1 MSKCKDVL
9 KTCSGARDARR
20 RLSICAPAAGRV
32 SFAVPEDEC
41 SPAAVRQNTILSAS
55 ARGPVTGRGA
65 HDGQRRLTIST
76 PAAGHVR
83 CTLPG
88 TIDEEWS
95 PEVDR
100 QSNILSMSTHGGVTG
115 SGARDVRRK
124 SNVSTPAAHHVRFAL
139 PGAVEEDEEWC
150 PAAIRQNTILSESAR
165 GLVTS
170 GGARDVQRRLNIYT
184 PAAGQENIAPPG
196 ADEKR
201 VAEKQKTQQNKKGIC
216 AYICRKWRDVK
227 RFFCICENEDE
238 LEPTD
243 LADPQQGPSDLPS
256 SARKDDWQNP
266 SGLKPVGCH
275 KPGCCPPGLNTLKKT
290 KLQEEPDHNQ
300 GLFDPAELRAQ
311 PDQAFCKPGPFG
323 LHGAR
328 EQDSPFGLE
337 RARHEEP
344 AYCLAGSYT
353 LEKKEI
359 QEETDHNQGLFDPA
373 ELRAQPDQPFCKPGP
388 FGLHGAREQD
398 SPFGLERARHEEPD
412 YCQSGSFT
420 LKKTEIQD
428 ETKHGPFDPE
438 LRGQTDSQPGPSA
451 LQSWTLENYWDF
463 TPIRTNPA
471 GCHKPGCCPPGSSKS
486 KQTAADPEPGSSNQ
500 VPSAHSDQADPQPG
514 PSSLQSSGHK
524 DEQPARSF
532 KMLYEVKQ
540 QIGQG
545 GFGAVYEATRKS
557 DGRKVAIKFI
567 EKSWLF
573 DDFIEMPGYAKALH
587 AEVAFNL
594 MLLKPEKSPYIV
606 EMLDWFEEEHQYILV
621 LEFPYPCMD
630 LLEFIKRNGGRL
642 SEVQARHLMR
652 QAVLASIH
660 CIDSG
665 VYHRDFKIT
674 NILVKTDSMDLKL
687 IDFGICEL
695 VESFGTSYHSGRRF
709 VVGEM
714 ITELGFLLHTMLH
727 GPSLLGGGN
736 TPSTVVI
743 SKECGDLI
751 DWCQNHDRDRR
762 PTFEELLKHKWFKS
776 YEADPQIDSSD

>member
-9 KTCSGARDARR
+9 KTGSGAPDARR
-20 RLSICAPAAGRV
+20 RLSICAAGRV

-95 PEVDR
+95 PKVDR

-124 SNVSTPAAHHVRFAL
+124 SNVSTPAARHVRFAL

-201 VAEKQKTQQNKKGIC
+201 VAGKQKTQQNKKGIC

-311 PDQAFCKPGPFG
+311 PDQ
-323 LHGAR
+323 
-328 EQDSPFGLE
+328 
-337 RARHEEP
+337 
-344 AYCLAGSYT
+344 
-353 LEKKEI
+353 
-359 QEETDHNQGLFDPA
+359 
-373 ELRAQPDQPFCKPGP
+373 PFCKPGP

-463 TPIRTNPA
+463 SPIRTNPA

-486 KQTAADPEPGSSNQ
+486 KQSAADPEPGSSNQ
-500 VPSAHSDQADPQPG
+500 EPSAHSDQADPQPG

-714 ITELGFLLHTMLH
+714 VSELGFLLHTMLH

-736 TPSTVVI
+736 TLSTVVI

-776 YEADPQIDSSD
+776 YEDPQIDSSD